1 MKLLTAW
8 NAWKEKTVYNWA
20 IHLIVEGGEMNI
32 SVTKESGRVDVAVLH
47 VEGQLDGQSYQD
59 LIIKAKELFNAGSRD
74 FIIDLTNL
82 TYISSAG
89 LVALHSIALM
99 VKGEEMPDTEHGW
112 SAYRSMGRGSEAGM
126 QAHIKLLNPR
136 DEVRSVLEMVGFDKV
151 FEIFTDLN
159 EAVKSF

>member
-1 MKLLTAW
+1 
-8 NAWKEKTVYNWA
+8 
-20 IHLIVEGGEMNI
+20 MNI
-32 SVTKESGRVDVAVLH
+32 STTKEAGRVDVTVLR
-47 VEGQLDGQSYQD
+47 VEGQLDGQSYQN
-59 LIIKAKELFNAGSRD
+59 LIEKAKELFNAGARD
-74 FIIDLTNL
+74 FILDLTDL

-112 SAYRSMGRGSEAGM
+112 STYRSMGRGSEAGL

-136 DEVRSVLEMVGFDKV
+136 EEVKNVLDMVGFDRL
-151 FEIFTDLN
+151 FEIFTDRN